1 MGMQG
6 GVLRDEGVERR
17 LVLPREHHWF
27 GHPTQSSEARREDEE
42 ASIVRVGVRVG
53 ADAAVG
59 SGELWPERRGTQR
72 HDAQLSVQLGAFQ
85 SLHESRPARGA
96 PAW

>member
-1 MGMQG
+1 MQG

-17 LVLPREHHWF
+17 LVFLREHDWF

-53 ADAAVG
+53 AD
-59 SGELWPERRGTQR
+59 E
-72 HDAQLSVQLGAFQ
+72 VQGK
-85 SLHESRPARGA
+85 
-96 PAW
+96 